1 MCSDNL
7 YNIGVNKYIYLP
19 TVCEFVDAFTFAV
32 IANTWD
38 KQYSSQTLGWA
49 KGPSDTYMSMNT
61 RGDYSSVFL
70 RKTSDFTPLL

>member
-7 YNIGVNKYIYLP
+7 YNTSVNKYIYLP

-38 KQYSSQTLGWA
+38 KHYSSQTLGWA
-49 KGPSDTYMSMNT
+49 KGPSDIIGCLVT
-61 RGDYSSVFL
+61 RIL
-70 RKTSDFTPLL
+70 